1 MILVVV
7 GMSPIPFDRLVVEMD
22 RIAGQLKEEVLIQT
36 GPSKCSLT
44 NAKTRRFLEMSEI
57 EEAMKASAVVVS
69 HAGMG
74 TVLDARRLRKPIV
87 ILPRR
92 KKLREA
98 LDNHQTSTADNLR
111 GKSGIFV
118 ADSEHEL
125 STLIERAR
133 NCTIENTDDS
143 RKIQLISF
151 LRELIDHD

>member
-7 GMSPIPFDRLVVEMD
+7 GMSPIPFDRLIVEMD

-36 GPSKCSLT
+36 GPSECNPT
-44 NAKTRRFLEMSEI
+44 NARSRRFLEMSEI

-92 KKLREA
+92 RDFREA
-98 LDNHQTSTADNLR
+98 LDNHQTSTADSLR
-111 GKSGIFV
+111 GENGIFV

-133 NCTIENTDDS
+133 QCTIERIDDS
-143 RKIQLISF
+143 GKTQLISF
-151 LRELIDHD
+151 LRQLVNHD